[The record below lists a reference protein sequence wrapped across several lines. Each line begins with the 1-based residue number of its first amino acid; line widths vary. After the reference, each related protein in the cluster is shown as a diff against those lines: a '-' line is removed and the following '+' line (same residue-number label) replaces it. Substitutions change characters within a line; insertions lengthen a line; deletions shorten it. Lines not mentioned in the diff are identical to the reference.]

1 MLTHQSGLFWGY
13 KIACL
18 RVCWPLKFLHALEIH
33 LGLLEH
39 TPNWDGVPLKILRAN
54 IKNFRLKFSVSVC
67 VQCFTSPPTQ
77 YRLYGR
83 RFLQVKR
90 PNQQHQS
97 TEGRSTKDK
106 ENNENN

>member
-67 VQCFTSPPTQ
+67 AVFYVPTNT
-77 YRLYGR
+77 
-83 RFLQVKR
+83 V
-90 PNQQHQS
+90 
-97 TEGRSTKDK
+97 
-106 ENNENN
+106 